1 MLKWTRAFEA
11 NVRMPSI
18 QDMFNFY
25 AENAGCGAG
34 SVKEKI
40 ACLRSADI
48 SALSHSQDLVM
59 YNL

>member
-1 MLKWTRAFEA
+1 M
-11 NVRMPSI
+11 SI
-18 QDMFNFY
+18 QTQDMFDYY
-25 AENAGCGAG
+25 AEQAGCGSG
-34 SVKEKI
+34 TIQQKM